1 MIQVWKID
9 NEGYFTGE
17 SDFKEEKELNQ
28 FDIIEEI
35 TVGYIKA
42 RWNGSKWIEG
52 ATEEEIK
59 RFEEDMSKPPE
70 PTEID
75 RLKEKIELLENENA
89 DLLLDSVNKDIRI
102 EQTETDIADLLLVV
116 GGM

>member
-1 MIQVWKID
+1 MIQVWKVD

-52 ATEEEIK
+52 ATEEEIRQFK
-59 RFEEDMSKPPE
+59 EEMSKPPE
-70 PTEID
+70 PTELEK
-75 RLKEKIELLENENA
+75 LKELVLAQQEEMLIHDEFSTDLDFRMTNLELRL
-89 DLLLDSVNKDIRI
+89 
-102 EQTETDIADLLLVV
+102 
-116 GGM
+116 

>member
-9 NEGYFTGE
+9 KDGYFTGE
-17 SDFKEEKELNQ
+17 SDFLYERDLTQ
-28 FDIIEEI
+28 FDITEAI

-42 RWNGSKWIEG
+42 KWNGSKWIEG
-52 ATEEEIK
+52 ATEEEIRQFK
-59 RFEEDMSKPPE
+59 EEMSKPPE

-75 RLKEKIELLENENA
+75 RLKERIELLENENA
-89 DLLLDSVNKDIRI
+89 DLLLDSVNKDIRL
-102 EQTETDIADLLLVV
+102 EQNENDIADVLLVI